1 MGLHM
6 VRGKA
11 LEVKA
16 YTQGGSRVK
25 LLSKIAFVVTSAS
38 TGFVNFCPTDTSLL
52 LKPWYKKAKTQKDS
66 EISLPS
72 KSFSVNII
80 LREVQSRVHT
90 KLCPPPLINDGFA
103 VEN

>member
-38 TGFVNFCPTDTSLL
+38 TGFVNFCPTDTSIL
-52 LKPWYKKAKTQKDS
+52 LKPRYMVSLHAKC
-66 EISLPS
+66 
-72 KSFSVNII
+72 FSANIV
-80 LREVQSRVHT
+80 LWEVQSRVHT
-90 KLCPPPLINDGFA
+90 KLCPPPLIHDGIA
-103 VEN
+103 AEN

>member
-25 LLSKIAFVVTSAS
+25 LLSKIGFVVTSAS
-38 TGFVNFCPTDTSLL
+38 TGFVNFCPTDTPIL
-52 LKPWYKKAKTQKDS
+52 LKPWY
-66 EISLPS
+66 
-72 KSFSVNII
+72 
-80 LREVQSRVHT
+80 
-90 KLCPPPLINDGFA
+90 
-103 VEN
+103 

>member
-38 TGFVNFCPTDTSLL
+38 TGFVNFCPTDTSILL
-52 LKPWYKKAKTQKDS
+52 QPRY
-66 EISLPS
+66 
-72 KSFSVNII
+72 
-80 LREVQSRVHT
+80 
-90 KLCPPPLINDGFA
+90 
-103 VEN
+103 